1 MTETRTRTKL
11 TGEDLLEIQA
21 ETRKSYELI
30 EGELVEMSPTGGLHS
45 AIEFNITMLLG
56 QYVRQHRLGQ
66 IVVGEA
72 GFYVRGD
79 EHTVRG
85 ADVAFIS
92 AAKVPSEGLPTGF
105 LKIAPDLV
113 VEVVSPNDRGVAIV
127 EKVGEWL
134 AFGVAMVWV
143 VYPNTR
149 SVHVY
154 TDPRSSRI
162 LSADDTLEGG
172 SVLAGFS
179 TPVRAFFER

>member
-1 MTETRTRTKL
+1 MTETRAGTKL

-30 EGELVEMSPTGGLHS
+30 EGELVEMSPTGMPHG
-45 AIEFNITMLLG
+45 EVCGNIYLALKLFVRERQLG
-56 QYVRQHRLGQ
+56 KVL
-66 IVVGEA
+66 VGEV
-72 GFYVRGD
+72 GFCTRNDPY
-79 EHTVRG
+79 TVRA
-85 ADVAFIS
+85 ADVAYVS
-92 AAKVPSEGLPTGF
+92 AAKIPEVGMPEGF
-105 LKIAPDLV
+105 SRIVPDLI

-172 SVLAGFS
+172 TVLAGFS
-179 TPVRAFFER
+179 TPVRAFFEG